1 MSVSE
6 TLGSGDVH
14 YFSRSRGEL
23 WRKGESSGQTQ
34 KLVERRLDCDGDTLL
49 LLVDQKGVACHTG
62 RRNCFFR
69 APRGGKIETT
79 AEVEST
85 PRSSIRSDPAASPR
99 RVGRSCELGR
109 VLVKRRWRWIWS
121 LTRRCPLEPKRTLL
135 TLREKLIKIGAKVVR
150 LIDDLRPRP
159 APA

>member
-79 AEVEST
+79 AEVE
-85 PRSSIRSDPAASPR
+85 ID
-99 RVGRSCELGR
+99 L
-109 VLVKRRWRWIWS
+109 K
-121 LTRRCPLEPKRTLL
+121 
-135 TLREKLIKIGAKVVR
+135 KLY
-150 LIDDLRPRP
+150 PE
-159 APA
+159 